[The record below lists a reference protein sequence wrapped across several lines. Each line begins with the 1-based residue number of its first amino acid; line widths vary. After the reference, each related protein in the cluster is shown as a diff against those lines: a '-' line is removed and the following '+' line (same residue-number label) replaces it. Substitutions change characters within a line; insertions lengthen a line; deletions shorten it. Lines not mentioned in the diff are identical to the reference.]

1 MKKKLSY
8 VLIAILVIATFSKI
22 FKNLK
27 IETLFN
33 AIQSSDKGFLAIAVL
48 CMFVYWGIEAG
59 LIDILVK
66 KVAPKTH
73 IWTSIKTTIV
83 GQYYSFITPFA
94 SGGQPAQLYT
104 LSQDN
109 VAGGKA
115 TAVLVGKFLLFQV
128 TVTIY
133 SLVLTLLRIT
143 SVYTNLKAASWFI
156 FTGLFLNTVGLT
168 IIILMAF
175 KPVLLERI
183 MEKAIIFLA
192 KVKVIKDPH
201 STIEKTNSHIKD
213 YLSSIHYMKNDVK
226 NTIYMFVL
234 SVIQVTAF
242 FSITYF
248 IYRALGLSGASV
260 LDIISLQA
268 LLYMAVS
275 FIPIP
280 GTVGASEL
288 GFSMLLGSIF
298 TSNLVAVALL
308 LWRGISYY
316 LGLVLCGVLT
326 LLIYLFDKKT
336 PVNLKNAA

>member
-8 VLIAILVIATFSKI
+8 GLVAILIFATLSKL
-22 FKNLK
+22 FR
-27 IETLFN
+27 TLN
-33 AIQSSDKGFLAIAVL
+33 VESMISAIKGANKLYLGMGIV
-48 CMFVYWGIEAG
+48 CMFIYWGIEAG
-59 LIDILVK
+59 LIDMLVK

-73 IWTSIKTTIV
+73 YWTSIKTTIV

-109 VAGGKA
+109 VPGGKA

-128 TVTIY
+128 TVTVY
-133 SLVLTLLRIT
+133 SLALTLMRIN
-143 SVYTNLKAASWFI
+143 SLYSNLKQASVFV
-156 FTGLFLNTVGLT
+156 FTGLIINTIGLGV
-168 IIILMAF
+168 IIMTAF
-175 KPVLLERI
+175 KPAALE
-183 MEKAIIFLA
+183 KFVGSIIRGLS
-192 KVKVIKDPH
+192 KVKIIRKPDEVINNLNGH
-201 STIEKTNSHIKD
+201 IEEYSH
-213 YLSSIHYMKNDVK
+213 SIHYLKNDVK
-226 NTIYMFVL
+226 NTAYMFFL

-288 GFSMLLGSIF
+288 GFHILLGSIF
-298 TSNLVAVALL
+298 TSHLITIALL

-316 LGLVLCGVLT
+316 FGLVLCGILT
-326 LLIYLFDKKT
+326 LMIYLFDNRKQLLHR
-336 PVNLKNAA
+336 V